1 MYGNGKRGI
10 ASGNC
15 RLIRPFAAQLSETA
29 AAWRKAVSPY
39 AEEAAK
45 IFWQGRSKK
54 SRSTLL
60 PTRLT
65 QTRRSLAKSRNLIP
79 GVATIPKTSAR
90 CPLCGANVTTGSLY
104 CVKCVP
110 LVNRNNL
117 LQQAKLGR
125 IATHSATAE
134 ARRSATQSKQ
144 AQALRKWNPSDL
156 PGWLDEDAYRRDILP
171 LLSKFTVK
179 SIRLTLGVSHPY
191 ATLIKRGISIPHP
204 RHWLPLADL
213 AGYRK

>member
-1 MYGNGKRGI
+1 MDRTGFRHRHSNHSCGAPSRW
-10 ASGNC
+10 
-15 RLIRPFAAQLSETA
+15 F
-29 AAWRKAVSPY
+29 WRKAVSPY

-45 IFWQGRSKK
+45 IFWQGRPK
-54 SRSTLL
+54 RSPLTCL

-65 QTRRSLAKSRNLIP
+65 QARRSRAKAGNL
-79 GVATIPKTSAR
+79 VVNAAAIPKTKPR
-90 CPLCGANVTTGSLY
+90 CPICGASGHNRLTVLRESAFQLGESGQSSPTRRNWDAS
-104 CVKCVP
+104 P
-110 LVNRNNL
+110 LTARL
-117 LQQAKLGR
+117 PKLAGQPLQA
-125 IATHSATAE
+125 
-134 ARRSATQSKQ
+134 KQ

-191 ATLIKRGISIPHP
+191 ATLIRRGMTIPHP